1 MEKELMSFNK
11 KNQYSKN
18 IVNISQCETH
28 KEVDL
33 TVNMCSY
40 FPDSDTYSVSFSP
53 CEIDKNLNIS
63 TPISC
68 NSLNCNYIDSLIY
81 SASFCICEE
90 SYCNCGDNPV
100 SDNNCLSIPCDYAHE
115 IFIDASEC
123 KEDLDNDSEGH
134 SYHSEL
140 DSQDTVN
147 KDKISNDTIVTNH
160 IRATEDSQLPIAPSI
175 PLINLLSK
183 NSSNKDVNE
192 ERISDGTIV
201 SNHIESTEDSNKKK
215 PDSQL
220 SIAALIPLIALL
232 LKNPPNK
239 DVNEE
244 GISDGTTVSNHIEST
259 EESHKK
265 KPDSQ
270 LSIALLVALIDMFLK
285 NSPNKGSNEDGDNA
299 KERSKR
305 HKNSKHHKHH
315 KHNKRH
321 KHDKHNNSTING
333 IIILLI
339 FALLSRFKY

>member
-18 IVNISQCETH
+18 IVTISQCETH

-68 NSLNCNYIDSLIY
+68 NSLNCSYIDSLIH
-81 SASFCICEE
+81 SSSFCICEE
-90 SYCNCGDNPV
+90 SCCNCGDNPMPG
-100 SDNNCLSIPCDYAHE
+100 SNCLPIPCDCVHE
-115 IFIDASEC
+115 LFIDDSEY
-123 KEDLDNDSEGH
+123 KEDLNNHSEDH

-147 KDKISNDTIVTNH
+147 K
-160 IRATEDSQLPIAPSI
+160 
-175 PLINLLSK
+175 
-183 NSSNKDVNE
+183 
-192 ERISDGTIV
+192 ERISDDTIV
-201 SNHIESTEDSNKKK
+201 SNHIGAIEDFDKKK
-215 PDSQL
+215 PNSQL
-220 SIAALIPLIALL
+220 SIAALIPLIGLL
-232 LKNPPNK
+232 LKNSPNK

-244 GISDGTTVSNHIEST
+244 GISDGTIVSNHIEPT
-259 EESHKK
+259 EDSHKN

-270 LSIALLVALIDMFLK
+270 LSIALLATLIDMFLK
-285 NSPNKGSNEDGDNA
+285 NSPNKDSNEDGATA
-299 KERSKR
+299 KERSKK

-321 KHDKHNNSTING
+321 KHGKHDKHDNFTLNS

-339 FALLSRFKY
+339 FALLSRFKQ